1 MDIFNKFATD
11 GEAEVKGVWHPM
23 GDMRLKIARDTN
35 PVYTEAVSA
44 LYEENRLAL
53 EGKGPEVDA
62 LNLSIMAQA
71 SAKGLLLDWDGN
83 VTYKGE
89 KLAYSYENAVMV
101 LKHPDFMRL
110 VRQKAADQ
118 SHYRLVKE
126 EEQGK
131 T

>member
-1 MDIFNKFATD
+1 MDLFNKFATD
-11 GEAEVKGVWHPM
+11 NEAEIKGVWHPM

-35 PVYTEAVSA
+35 PAYTEAVSS
-44 LYEENRLAL
+44 LYEENRLGL
-53 EGKGPEVDA
+53 EGKGADVDA

-71 SAKGLLLDWDGN
+71 AARGLLLDWDGN

-89 KLAYSYENAVMV
+89 KLAYTYDNAVMV
-101 LKHPDFMRL
+101 LKHPDFLRL
-110 VRQKAADQ
+110 VRQKAAEQ